1 VTEPVDRDVEAR
13 GSRPPIEMREALLI
27 AFFATFLVA
36 ARAALR
42 WHLHIPGHSM
52 LPTAFALVVV
62 RSCVDRRA
70 AASLCGLVAG
80 VAITGLGMGRGGPIL
95 ALKLALPGAVIDL
108 GALGRS
114 DERGRADLSLGA
126 GALLGALAGATGF
139 VPVVLV
145 EGWAGALPAV
155 IAVHAATAAGTKA
168 LFGALGGWA
177 GAWVARELRHHGV
190 IAAPAGRPA
199 RDPGTDGAPR
209 HP

>member
-1 VTEPVDRDVEAR
+1 MTRRLET
-13 GSRPPIEMREALLI
+13 REALLI

-36 ARAALR
+36 GRAALR

-52 LPTAFALVVV
+52 APTAFALVVV

-80 VAITGLGMGRGGPIL
+80 VAVAGLGMGRGGPIL
-95 ALKLALPGAVIDL
+95 ALKLVLPGAVVDL
-108 GALGRS
+108 GAGS
-114 DERGRADLSLGA
+114 SSGGDGRARFSLGA

-145 EGWAGALPAV
+145 EGWAGVEPAV
-155 IAVHAATAAGTKA
+155 IALHAATAAGTKA
-168 LFGALGGWA
+168 VFGAAGGWA

-190 IAAPAGRPA
+190 IAA
-199 RDPGTDGAPR
+199 
-209 HP
+209 

>member
-1 VTEPVDRDVEAR
+1 MQPSEPSHPEPP
-13 GSRPPIEMREALLI
+13 SRPALEVREALLI

-52 LPTAFALVVV
+52 LPAAFALVVV

-95 ALKLALPGAVIDL
+95 VLKLALPGAVVDVGGL
-108 GALGRS
+108 VRS
-114 DERGRADLSLGA
+114 DAEGRARIPLA
-126 GALLGALAGATGF
+126 EGALLGALAGATGF
-139 VPVVLV
+139 LPVVLV
-145 EGWAGALPAV
+145 EQWAGVEPAV
-155 IAVHAATAAGTKA
+155 IALHAATAAGTKA
-168 LFGALGGWA
+168 MFGAVGGWA

-190 IAAPAGRPA
+190 IGP
-199 RDPGTDGAPR
+199 
-209 HP
+209 